1 MKEKFVT
8 DTVVRQFLLGD
19 VDEAEQQR
27 IEGLFVSNADANQQ
41 ILLAEADLI
50 EDYLEGSLSTSE
62 RDKFLAQYGS
72 TPQQRRDLRITRSI
86 KEFALSAPPLAET
99 TTSVPKW
106 QTFISALRLRK
117 RRVLIPVAA
126 VLTITFI
133 VSIWLVEL
141 NSRRMQENQRRAAI
155 ERELVDFN
163 APSSL
168 AEAQAHALSIVLP
181 PVSVRSV
188 GAQTEVKPRSDTRVL
203 ELQLLW
209 IQKEQFQSYRAILRR
224 VGNSEEFTIPN
235 LHLDKNLGRSTV
247 RMRLPA
253 HLLTP
258 GLYQVRLSG
267 IAGNVASEP
276 TEEYAFMVG
285 G

>member
-27 IEGLFVSNADANQQ
+27 IEGLFVSDADANQQ

-62 RDKFLAQYGS
+62 RDKFLSQYGS
-72 TPQQRRDLRITRSI
+72 TPQQRRDLRINRSI
-86 KEFALSAPPLAET
+86 KEFALSAPPRAET

-117 RRVLIPVAA
+117 PRVLIPVAA
-126 VLTITFI
+126 ILTITFI

-141 NSRRMQENQRRAAI
+141 NSRRMQENNRRAAI

-168 AEAQAHALSIVLP
+168 AEAQARALSIVLP

-188 GAQTEVKPRSDTRVL
+188 EGQTEVKPRSDTRVL

-235 LHLDKNLGRSTV
+235 LHLEKRPGGNVV
-247 RMRLPA
+247 RMRLPS
-253 HLLTP
+253 HLLTH

-267 IAGNVASEP
+267 VGNNVASEQI
-276 TEEYAFMVG
+276 EEYTFMVG